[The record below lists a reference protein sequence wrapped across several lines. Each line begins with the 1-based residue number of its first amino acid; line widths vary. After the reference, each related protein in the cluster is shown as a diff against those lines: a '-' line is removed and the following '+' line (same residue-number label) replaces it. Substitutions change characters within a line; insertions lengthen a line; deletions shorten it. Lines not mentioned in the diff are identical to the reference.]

1 MVRLLRFLRGYVVF
15 AVTGSYPEKFV
26 NLCIYN
32 GLNIWGVQ
40 SKEGTVY
47 CRTLASNYS
56 TIRRLSRSRSVKVR
70 IKSKAGIPFILR
82 KNRDR
87 VGIPI
92 GIVCFLIIFKLL
104 SLFVWNI
111 DIYGFDTISYTAAK
125 DVLQRVGVY
134 EGALNSYDSLKN
146 IETKAMIEF
155 GNVSWITVN
164 IDGSRGDVKISEVI
178 EEGEILDDSKPCNI
192 KAETDGQIIRVDAY
206 SGMSMVKSGD
216 AVVKGNLLISGIVE
230 TELGGTHLEH
240 SSGIVW
246 AKTSRLEK
254 ITIPKLLNAVNCCG
268 EEKDRYSLKLFNLV
282 IPLSMRNLPDN
293 GDCLSY
299 IDETKACFR
308 GERASVSLI
317 KESIFPYERH
327 TIEVDGNKAEKLFK
341 TEMLLK
347 ELFSY
352 NDKKIISRS
361 IESSADNSNYIYS
374 VNYECEE
381 DIGEKSDILIDGDF
395 KINNSAETDTDTNN
409 TD

>member
-1 MVRLLRFLRGYVVF
+1 MI
-15 AVTGSYPEKFV
+15 TGSYPEKFV

-32 GLNIWGVQ
+32 GVNVWGVQ

-56 TIRRLSRSRSVKVR
+56 TIRRLSRRTSAKIR
-70 IKSKAGIPFILR
+70 IKRKVGLPFILR

-92 GIVCFLIIFKLL
+92 GIMCFLIIFKVL

-111 DIYGFDTISYTAAK
+111 DIYGFDNMSYTDAR

-134 EGALNSYDSLKN
+134 EGARNSYESLKN

-164 IDGSRGDVKISEVI
+164 IDGSRGDVKISETI
-178 EEGEILDDSKPCNI
+178 KEGEILDDSKPCNI
-192 KAETDGQIIRVDAY
+192 KADADGQIIRVDAY
-206 SGMSMVKSGD
+206 SGMAVVKRGD
-216 AVVKGNLLISGIVE
+216 AVVKGNLLISGVVE

-240 SSGIVW
+240 SSGVVW
-246 AKTSRLEK
+246 ARTSRNEI
-254 ITIPKLLNAVNCCG
+254 ITIPKQLNAVNCRQDA
-268 EEKDRYSLKLFNLV
+268 ENRYSLKLFNLV
-282 IPLSMRNLPDN
+282 IPVSLKTLPNN
-293 GDCLSY
+293 GNYLSY
-299 IDETKACFR
+299 IDETKASFR
-308 GERASVSLI
+308 GERASVSLV
-317 KESIFPYERH
+317 KESIFPYEMNKISIDS
-327 TIEVDGNKAEKLFK
+327 TKAENLFK

-352 NDKKIISRS
+352 NDKKIISRN
-361 IESSADNSNYIYS
+361 IENSTDNENYIYY

-381 DIGEKSDILIDGDF
+381 DIGEKSDILLDDDF
-395 KINNSAETDTDTNN
+395 EINNTEKSDTDTDTDSSVDNQ
-409 TD
+409 